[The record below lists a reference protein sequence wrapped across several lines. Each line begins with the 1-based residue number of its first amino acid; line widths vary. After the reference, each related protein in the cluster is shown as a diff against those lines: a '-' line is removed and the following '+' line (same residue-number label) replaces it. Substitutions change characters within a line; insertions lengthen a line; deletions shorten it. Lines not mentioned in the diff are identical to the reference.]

1 MIEAIR
7 NILRYSKAIVALSSV
22 ASLVSG
28 ACNVQLV
35 AMVGA
40 AINAMPNI
48 PPGYGAKFGGLL
60 LLTFALNVLAQLLS
74 VHLMATVA
82 ARIRMQLSRAILDSP
97 LRSLEEIGSHK
108 MLAALTQDADS
119 IAQAALEVS
128 QFVTNATIIVCCLA
142 YLAYV
147 SLPIFLVVILML
159 PLSVG
164 IYLGVELVVVR
175 YQSLERESWDQL
187 MKHFQTLINGIKE
200 LKMNRKRRVFFF
212 MRRLLETSDLLQR
225 YRVRRVGTYI
235 AIVNWSNLLCF
246 AAIGVIIF
254 ILPRIAP
261 LSHGALVGPALVALF
276 LRIPFGSLFDA
287 LKEFNRASVAL
298 DRLRIMGL
306 PWQECDLS
314 INDKPTKV
322 EQWRSIELI
331 DVAHV
336 YHSEDESGRFTL
348 GPIRMT
354 ITPGRILF
362 ITGGNGSGKTT
373 LAKLIVGL
381 YKAESGVIEVDGV
394 PVDDDFRDE
403 YRQRFSAI
411 FSEYALFEEVGD
423 GSPESDEAVYQYLR
437 LLRLD
442 RKVQIRGGAFSTT
455 ELSAGQRRRLAL
467 VHAYLE
473 DRPVYL
479 FDEWAADQD
488 TSFKEIFYCKLLP
501 DLRARGKAVII
512 ISHDDRYYHIADEV
526 IRLENGKAVAVT
538 PEPATD
544 VPSALSQQFSVRQ

>member
-7 NILRYSKAIVALSSV
+7 YILRYSKAIVLLSAV

-28 ACNVQLV
+28 ACNVHLV
-35 AMVGA
+35 AMVGT

-48 PPGYGAKFGGLL
+48 PPGYGARFVGLL
-60 LLTFALNVLAQLLS
+60 LLTFASSVLAQLLS
-74 VHLMATVA
+74 LHLTATVA

-97 LRSLEEIGSHK
+97 LRSLEEIGSQK
-108 MLAALTQDADS
+108 MLAALTQDAGS
-119 IAQAALEVS
+119 IAQAAQQVS
-128 QFVTNATIIVCCLA
+128 QFVTNATIIVSCLA

-159 PLSVG
+159 PVSVG
-164 IYLGVELVVVR
+164 IYLAVEQIAVS
-175 YQSLERESWDQL
+175 YNILERENWDRL
-187 MKHFQTLINGIKE
+187 VKHFQTLISGIKE
-200 LKMNRKRRVFFF
+200 LKLNRTRRVFFY
-212 MRRLLETSDLLQR
+212 MRQLLEASDLGRR
-225 YRVRRVGTYI
+225 YGVRGSAVYVV
-235 AIVNWSNLLCF
+235 IVNWSNLLCF

-254 ILPRIAP
+254 ILPRIASFS
-261 LSHGALVGPALVALF
+261 LSALVGPALVALF
-276 LRIPFGSLFDA
+276 LRTPVGGLFDA
-287 LKEFNRASVAL
+287 LREFNRASVAL
-298 DRLRIMGL
+298 NKLRIMGL
-306 PWQECDLS
+306 PWEERTLS
-314 INDKPTKV
+314 IIDKPTKM
-322 EQWRSIELI
+322 EHWRSIELI
-331 DVAHV
+331 DVAHA
-336 YHSEDESGRFTL
+336 YHTEDEGGQFIL

-381 YKAESGVIEVDGV
+381 YKPESGVIEVDGV

-423 GSPESDEAVYQYLR
+423 GSPESDEAVYTYLQ
-437 LLRLD
+437 LLRLE
-442 RKVQIRGGAFSTT
+442 RKVQLRGGAFSTT

-473 DRPVYL
+473 DRPIYL

-488 TSFKEIFYCKLLP
+488 ASFKEIFYCKLLP
-501 DLRARGKAVII
+501 DLRGRGKAVII

-526 IRLENGKAVAVT
+526 IRLENGKAVAI
-538 PEPATD
+538 PREPATD
-544 VPSALSQQFSVRQ
+544 VPSVLGQQFSVKQ